1 MPLEK
6 VTAVVS
12 SISSTPPTLSVP
24 TKQPSNDPVVA
35 KRIAG
40 ADRALNLLMK
50 DTGVLQSLSANSST
64 YVPPGFSQVLSLLWG
79 VMNQNGDSNITKR
92 DIEHA
97 VRLEGGSTSDAD
109 ALWSQLS
116 TKDPNG
122 TSPGSGVTAG
132 DFASNAYLGLA
143 VVNNLVSEQDAVN
156 QQRIQ
161 DQIQATSNNSILLY
175 MFGGSVGGNLNI
187 FS

>member
-1 MPLEK
+1 M
-6 VTAVVS
+6 VS
-12 SISSTPPTLSVP
+12 SISSTPPTLAVP
-24 TKQPSNDPVVA
+24 SKPPANNPVAAKQ
-35 KRIAG
+35 IAG

-50 DTGVLQSLSANSST
+50 DTGLLETLAGNSSI

-79 VMNQNGDSNITKR
+79 VMNQDGNSSISKR

-109 ALWSQLS
+109 ALYGQLN

-122 TSPGSGVTAG
+122 TNLASDVKAG
-132 DFASNAYLGLA
+132 DFASNAYLGFA
-143 VVNNLVSEQDAVN
+143 VVNNLASEQDAVN

-161 DQIQATSNNSILLY
+161 DQTLAVSNNSILLY
-175 MFGGSVGGNLNI
+175 IFGGGSSGANLNI